1 MFSTW
6 LFIIIF
12 NATGA
17 QAIEMQSQQECL
29 EMKAFTDKEIAK
41 HDNLK
46 GKVLSGCFKNL
57 GEKTKET

>member
-29 EMKAFTDKEIAK
+29 EMKAFTDKKIDK
-41 HDNLK
+41 NPNLK
-46 GKVLSGCFKNL
+46 GKIATMCFKNM
-57 GEKTKET
+57 GERTKES